1 MSLNLSPVSNNS
13 SPVSNVLDISN
24 ASSPILPKPTIN
36 IPENN
41 DSYSRP
47 RLAVPPGTFTNNPK
61 RRPLTSRQFGNAPF
75 FINAKPASMLERGW
89 IRADSDPI
97 LPGTK
102 GLYTIKDGPEFEV
115 TVEEPDKKKMYK
127 FKADEDG
134 TVIRPV
140 IDDRYED
147 WDFYVKTKPVPF
159 VPRKGGRKSR
169 KARKSKKSKKS
180 RRA

>member
-13 SPVSNVLDISN
+13 SPVSN

-36 IPENN
+36 IPGNN
-41 DSYSRP
+41 DGYSRP
-47 RLAVPPGTFTNNPK
+47 RLAVPPGTFTNNTR
-61 RRPLTSRQFGNAPF
+61 RRPLTSKQFGNAPF
-75 FINAKPASMLERGW
+75 FMNAKPASMLERGW
-89 IRADSDPI
+89 IRANPGPI

-102 GLYTIKDGPEFEV
+102 GLYTIKDGTEFEV
-115 TVEEPDKKKMYK
+115 TVEEPDKKKMYR
-127 FKADEDG
+127 FKADEDD

-147 WDFYVKTKPVPF
+147 WDFYIKTKPVPF

-169 KARKSKKSKKS
+169 KARKTKKSKKS